1 MSTITG
7 LATGF
12 ILEFSRSYV
21 RLHFYLSAQIEH
33 FAKSIKY
40 GAILGGS
47 EEIMVDF
54 GARQAVK
61 AFPKAA
67 KL

>member
-1 MSTITG
+1 MTQGNSCFFSDFCIYLIFR
-7 LATGF
+7 LARTS
-12 ILEFSRSYV
+12 LR
-21 RLHFYLSAQIEH
+21 AQIEH

-61 AFPKAA
+61 AFPKSA

>member
-1 MSTITG
+1 MVFDPLALWIHVMS
-7 LATGF
+7 F
-12 ILEFSRSYV
+12 C
-21 RLHFYLSAQIEH
+21 AQIEH

-61 AFPKAA
+61 AFPKSA